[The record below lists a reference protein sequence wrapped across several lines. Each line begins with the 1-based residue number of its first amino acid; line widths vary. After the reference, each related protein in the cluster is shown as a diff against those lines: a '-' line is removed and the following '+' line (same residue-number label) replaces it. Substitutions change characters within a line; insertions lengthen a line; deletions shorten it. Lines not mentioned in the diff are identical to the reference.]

1 MPSWMTV
8 VTFPCF
14 IIPMHQLYLTLQRD
28 DLSMQRVCSS
38 DPSDRLLC
46 QLTMCTQH
54 IYQYIKIFVVCVS
67 VCDGCGRGSN
77 EFAGRVQNYRVPC
90 AKLSRA
96 FQLSQN
102 FLEM

>member
-1 MPSWMTV
+1 MGGAA
-8 VTFPCF
+8 
-14 IIPMHQLYLTLQRD
+14 LN
-28 DLSMQRVCSS
+28 
-38 DPSDRLLC
+38 
-46 QLTMCTQH
+46 
-54 IYQYIKIFVVCVS
+54 QYIKIFVVCVS

>member
-1 MPSWMTV
+1 MTVGTV
-8 VTFPCF
+8 VTVGTVNTH
-14 IIPMHQLYLTLQRD
+14 IICYVITYYTYLLRNHQ
-28 DLSMQRVCSS
+28 
-38 DPSDRLLC
+38 
-46 QLTMCTQH
+46 H
-54 IYQYIKIFVVCVS
+54 IKIFVVCVS